1 MKSIARLKEQAR
13 QHEQREEWDR
23 AIRAYEQ
30 ALRTAEAEGGEV
42 ELSLFNRIGDL
53 YLRLGKRRE
62 AVASYEEAADR
73 YATVGLYNNAIALCN
88 KALRQM
94 PERVDL
100 HRKLGRLSAEQG
112 FLTDARRWFLSYAER
127 EFEAGKLKEA
137 FDALEEFASLSDDP
151 EVRELLADQLAAHGR
166 TADAVVQLG
175 QAYALRSAAGQVEE
189 ANALK
194 EKILEL
200 DPEADLDALARAA
213 TGSDGPGR
221 ARAQRRDDGAY
232 ALPTLELQSAAGAAG
247 IGTDEPVERDETPA
261 QETTTLLRADDPAAE
276 LPTLPLADEPAS
288 ELPTLPLTDEPAS
301 ELPMVSLADEPVQGA
316 SASLL
321 PDASDSES
329 PAAPH
334 GDASHSEPTASLQID
349 EPLPE
354 LPMLA
359 PADGPGLDPAAPA
372 SPEVSD
378 PDLLA
383 LLPADEPVQA
393 SATSLLIDEPTSDP
407 STSLSVGEPDPDP
420 AASLLSDAAA
430 SDPSASLLADEPES
444 DLPLFFPPDES
455 TPDPPASAPTDEP
468 VEEDGATVQET
479 TTSLLADQAVSD
491 PPAPFLADESELDRP
506 ASFLADASDLSLPTS
521 SPVDEPDLD
530 LGASPLADEPDP
542 DLPIL
547 DVDAGAAGQPGVLF
561 DLPELPVEPYEFE
574 PVEPLLELEGPG
586 LPVKPES
593 DSGISDDAAL
603 SPVGATPLAEARA
616 RVAVGDY
623 TGAVGVIREIDHTG
637 APAAEVLD
645 LLEEITARIP
655 DDMGAH
661 QLRVEYAARTG
672 ATDRLV
678 EAYLALAESLAK
690 AGRVDRAGFAFTRV
704 LELDPGNERAR
715 EALARQERR
724 TAADGGIGASGVGAA
739 GTGAGGVGGLAPS
752 RAPGL
757 TGASGAG
764 AAAGAEVDDGYVD
777 LSNLIDTSDLYGG
790 ADPSSTAGGAPGSD
804 FSALLAKFRSK
815 VAEPV
820 GGGDP
825 TSHYDLGLAFKDMGL
840 IDEAIAEF
848 EAAYRG
854 GIEGLKVYEELGQCF
869 LLKGEY
875 RAAEEILARALELP
889 RKDEREL
896 IGVYY
901 HLGRCYEE
909 LGQFDRARSAFER
922 VYALGGDFRD
932 VSRRLSGL

>member
-359 PADGPGLDPAAPA
+359 PADGPGL
-372 SPEVSD
+372 
-378 PDLLA
+378 
-383 LLPADEPVQA
+383 
-393 SATSLLIDEPTSDP
+393 
-407 STSLSVGEPDPDP
+407 DP